1 MTSGITRRTAA
12 LSTLGALAFA
22 GLSAPAAAQSAAQS
36 AAAKFPT
43 RSIELLVPYQP
54 GGGTDGLAR
63 AFADASRKH
72 IDQSIVIV
80 NRPGAGGA
88 IGWTEVINAKPDG
101 YKLAVLTVELLTLP
115 HLGLAKFKYD
125 DFQPIAQLNADSAA
139 ITVKADAPWNTVEEF
154 LAAAKKDPESVR
166 VGNSGNGSIWHLA
179 AAALED
185 KTGAKFNHIPFQ
197 GAAPAVLA
205 LLGGHIEAVAVSPA
219 EVTTHVQGGKL
230 KVLMVMA
237 DKRVKGFEQVPTA
250 KERGIDLVI
259 GTWRGIG
266 APKNTPPEIMARLRD
281 ITAKTA
287 AEPLMHEV
295 MAKQNLGYVYTDG
308 AVFKETLAKDDAYFK
323 DLIVKLNLKP

>member
-1 MTSGITRRTAA
+1 MRRSRFLRGLAA
-12 LSTLGALAFA
+12 LSATASLSLGYAALAT
-22 GLSAPAAAQSAAQS
+22 AQSNS
-36 AAAKFPT
+36 SNFPNHA
-43 RSIELLVPYQP
+43 IELLVPYQP

-63 AFADASRKH
+63 AFSEASRKH
-72 IDQSIVIV
+72 TSQSIVIV

-115 HLGLAKFKYD
+115 HLGLAKFNYD
-125 DFQPIAQLNADSAA
+125 DFQPIAQLNADPAA
-139 ITVKADAPWNTVEEF
+139 ITVKADAPWNTIEEF
-154 LAAAKKDPESVR
+154 LAAAKKSPESVR

-185 KTGAKFNHIPFQ
+185 KTGTKFGHIPFQ

-219 EVTTHVQGGKL
+219 EVTTHVQSGKL

-237 DKRVKGFEQVPTA
+237 DKRVKGFDKVPTA
-250 KERGIDLVI
+250 KERGIDLSI
-259 GTWRGIG
+259 GTWRGLG
-266 APKNTPPEIMARLRD
+266 APKNTPPEVMAKLRE

-295 MAKQNLGYVYTDG
+295 MDKQNLGYVYTDG
-308 AVFKETLAKDDAYFK
+308 AVFKETLAKDNAYFK
-323 DLIVKLNLKP
+323 ALIAKLNIKP

>member
-1 MTSGITRRTAA
+1 LNIATLRGLAAFTAAAA
-12 LSTLGALAFA
+12 LSLGLAA
-22 GLSAPAAAQSAAQS
+22 SAAAQSD
-36 AAAKFPT
+36 FPNHT
-43 RSIELLVPYQP
+43 VELLVPYQP

-63 AFADASRKH
+63 TFADASRKH
-72 IDQSIVIV
+72 MSQSMVII

-115 HLGLAKFKYD
+115 HLGLAKFNYD
-125 DFQPIAQLNADSAA
+125 DFQPIAQLNADPAA

-154 LAAAKKDPESVR
+154 LAAARKDPEGVR

-219 EVTTHVQGGKL
+219 EVTTHVQSGKL
-230 KVLMVMA
+230 KLLMVMA
-237 DKRVKGFEQVPTA
+237 DQRVKGFEKVPTA
-250 KERGIDLVI
+250 KERGIDLSI
-259 GTWRGIG
+259 GTWRGLG
-266 APKNTPPEIMARLRD
+266 APRNTPPEVMAKLRE

-287 AEPLMHEV
+287 AEPMMREA
-295 MAKQNLGYVYTDG
+295 MEKQNLGYVYTDG
-308 AVFKETLAKDDAYFK
+308 AVFKETLARDNAYYK
-323 DLIVKLNLKP
+323 SLIAKLNIKP

>member
-1 MTSGITRRTAA
+1 LNTGTLRGLAAFTAAAA
-12 LSTLGALAFA
+12 LSLGLAA
-22 GLSAPAAAQSAAQS
+22 GAAAQSD
-36 AAAKFPT
+36 FPNHT
-43 RSIELLVPYQP
+43 VELLVPYQP

-63 AFADASRKH
+63 TFADASRKH
-72 IDQSIVIV
+72 MSQSMVII

-115 HLGLAKFKYD
+115 HLGLAKFNYD
-125 DFQPIAQLNADSAA
+125 DFQPIAQLNADPAA
-139 ITVKADAPWNTVEEF
+139 ITVKADAPWSTVEEF
-154 LAAAKKDPESVR
+154 LAAARKDPEGVR

-219 EVTTHVQGGKL
+219 EVTTHVQSGKL
-230 KVLMVMA
+230 KMLMVMA
-237 DKRVKGFEQVPTA
+237 DQRVKGFEKVPTA
-250 KERGIDLVI
+250 KERGIDLSI
-259 GTWRGIG
+259 GTWRGLG
-266 APKNTPPEIMARLRD
+266 APKNTPPEVMAKLRE

-287 AEPLMHEV
+287 AEPMMREA
-295 MAKQNLGYVYTDG
+295 MEKQNLGYVYTDG
-308 AVFKETLAKDDAYFK
+308 AAFQQTLARDNAYYK
-323 DLIVKLNLKP
+323 SLIAKLNIKP

>member
-1 MTSGITRRTAA
+1 MKRSRFVR
-12 LSTLGALAFA
+12 ALAA
-22 GLSAPAAAQSAAQS
+22 MSATASLSFGYAAVAAAQGNGSS
-36 AAAKFPT
+36 FPT
-43 RSIELLVPYQP
+43 HAIELLVPYQP

-63 AFADASRKH
+63 AFSEASRKH
-72 IDQSIVIV
+72 ISQSIVIV

-88 IGWTEVINAKPDG
+88 IGWNEVINSRPDG

-115 HLGLAKFKYD
+115 HLGLAKFNYD
-125 DFQPIAQLNADSAA
+125 DFQPIAQLNADPAA
-139 ITVKADAPWNTVEEF
+139 ITVKADAPWNTIEEF
-154 LAAAKKDPESVR
+154 LAAARKSPEGVR

-185 KTGAKFNHIPFQ
+185 KTGTRFGHIPFQ

-219 EVTTHVQGGKL
+219 EVTTHVQSGKL

-237 DKRVKGFEQVPTA
+237 DKRVKGFDNVPTA
-250 KERGIDLVI
+250 KERGIDLSI
-259 GTWRGIG
+259 GTWRGLG
-266 APKNTPPEIMARLRD
+266 APKNTPPEVMARLRE

-295 MAKQNLGYVYTDG
+295 MDKQNLGYVYTDG
-308 AVFKETLAKDDAYFK
+308 AVFKETLAKDNAYFK
-323 DLIVKLNLKP
+323 ALIAKLNIKP

>member
-1 MTSGITRRTAA
+1 MKRSRFVR
-12 LSTLGALAFA
+12 ALAA
-22 GLSAPAAAQSAAQS
+22 MSATASLSFGYAAVAAAQGNGSS
-36 AAAKFPT
+36 FPT
-43 RSIELLVPYQP
+43 HAIELLVPYQP

-63 AFADASRKH
+63 AFSEASRKH
-72 IDQSIVIV
+72 ISQSIVIV

-88 IGWTEVINAKPDG
+88 IGWNEVINSRPDG

-115 HLGLAKFKYD
+115 HLGLAKFNYD
-125 DFQPIAQLNADSAA
+125 DFQPIAQLNADPAA
-139 ITVKADAPWNTVEEF
+139 ITVKADAPWNTIEEF
-154 LAAAKKDPESVR
+154 LAAARQSPEGVR

-185 KTGAKFNHIPFQ
+185 KTGTRFGHIPFQ

-219 EVTTHVQGGKL
+219 EVTTHVQSGKL

-237 DKRVKGFEQVPTA
+237 DKRVKGFDNVPTA
-250 KERGIDLVI
+250 KERGIDLSI
-259 GTWRGIG
+259 GTWRGLG
-266 APKNTPPEIMARLRD
+266 APKNTPPEVMARLRE

-295 MAKQNLGYVYTDG
+295 MDKQNLGYVYTDG
-308 AVFKETLAKDDAYFK
+308 AVFKETLAKDNAYFK
-323 DLIVKLNLKP
+323 ALIAKLNIKP